1 MNPTN
6 PPKNVINCLQII
18 LDAIAVGN
26 YELFLTVGD
35 SGYKAGISLEAF
47 EAVSSQLA
55 PRMSVGYT
63 ITYFGHLKQQQYQT
77 YLWKLSFVDGKDEFL
92 ARMAMNRDKVAGIL
106 IT

>member
-6 PPKNVINCLQII
+6 PPKNVINCLQTI

-35 SGYKAGISLEAF
+35 SDYKAGITLDMFNS
-47 EAVSSQLA
+47 VSSQLA

-63 ITYFGHLKQQQYQT
+63 ITYLGHLKQQYQT